1 MNENESGKKGLTG
14 SGLFGQLPKEK
25 WDELTR
31 AMENQVA
38 ARRTIIFRQGDP
50 GDKFYIIHSGKVR
63 VFRKDAD
70 GLETDLSLLG
80 AGESFGEMSLLTGE
94 TRSANVEAVEET
106 RLKVLSK
113 EQFELILKDFP
124 HISLAF
130 VKQMSGWLLRDEKTI
145 EKEAQ
150 QLYRAHHIS
159 WFDFLLVI
167 GVSVIL
173 ALVFN
178 KSNPNGIPLFPKFPD
193 RKAISEISAAQAME
207 EVKKGEALIVDA
219 GPEAFY
225 EKKHIQGAIS
235 IPLSLFDIVYTMAFG
250 GNEKGKK
257 VIVYGG
263 TFSKL
268 YDWELADK
276 LLLRGHKD
284 VKVLEGG
291 MAAWEKKGYPVE
303 GEKGKE

>member
-1 MNENESGKKGLTG
+1 MSENESGKEGLTG
-14 SGLFGQLPKEK
+14 SSLFEQLPKEK
-25 WDELTR
+25 WGELTR
-31 AMENQVA
+31 AMEKQVVS
-38 ARRTIIFRQGDP
+38 RRTIIFRQGDP

-63 VFRKDAD
+63 VFRKDAE
-70 GLETDLSLLG
+70 GLETDLSVLG
-80 AGESFGEMSLLTGE
+80 AGESFGEMALLTGE
-94 TRSANVEAVEET
+94 VRSANVEAVEET
-106 RLKVLSK
+106 CLMVLSK
-113 EQFELILKDFP
+113 VQFEHILKDFP

-130 VKQMSGWLLRDEKTI
+130 VKQMSGWLLRDEEII

-150 QLYRAHHIS
+150 QLYKAHRIS
-159 WFDFLLVI
+159 WFDFLLLI

-193 RKAISEISAAQAME
+193 RKAISEISATQAME
-207 EVKKGEALIVDA
+207 EAKKGEALIVDA

-235 IPLSLFDIVYTMAFG
+235 IPLSLFDIVYMMAYG
-250 GNEKGKK
+250 EDEKGKK

-291 MAAWEKKGYPVE
+291 MVAWEKKGYPVE
-303 GEKGKE
+303 EEKGKE